1 MLRPEEK
8 AALSLRE
15 LYESHGYSFYKMSR
29 FEEYDFYADKKDFL
43 ASKAILTFTDI
54 NGKLM
59 ALRPDVTLSIVKHAK
74 DSGEIQK
81 YYYDEKVYRVPKNAN
96 SFHEISQAGIECI
109 GSLDDESVRDV
120 IELAV
125 KSLKLIAGKRKC
137 ILDIADAGV
146 ITDLLKGNAKRD
158 EILKC
163 IAEKNIHGL
172 KNLNAPEN
180 LIMLAEIQDLPDKA
194 LHVLDDITDSH
205 CLKVLDGMNE
215 YYDEIRID
223 FSAVNNLNYYN
234 GIVFRGFIEG
244 IPESILSGGEYDN
257 LIHMMGRDKASRALG
272 FAVYLDLTER
282 GSDSVA

>member
-8 AALSLRE
+8 AALALRE
-15 LYESHGYSFYKMSR
+15 LYESHGYSFYRMSR

-43 ASKAILTFTDI
+43 ASKQILTFTDI

-74 DSGEIQK
+74 DSKEIQK
-81 YYYDEKVYRVPKNAN
+81 YYYDEKVYRVPKNAD

-109 GSLDDESVRDV
+109 GSLNDESIRDV

-125 KSLKLIAGKRKC
+125 MSLRFIAGTRRYV
-137 ILDIADAGV
+137 LDIADAGV
-146 ITDLLKGNAKRD
+146 ITDFLKGNKKRD

-172 KNLNAPEN
+172 KKLNAPEKI
-180 LIMLAEIQDLPDKA
+180 IMLAEIQDSPDKA
-194 LHVLDDITDSH
+194 LPMIESISDSH
-205 CLKVLDGMNE
+205 CLNVLKGMKH
-215 YYDEIRID
+215 DELRID

-244 IPESILSGGEYDN
+244 TPESILSGGEYDN
-257 LIHMMGRDKASRALG
+257 LIHMMSHDSNSKALG
-272 FAVYLDLTER
+272 FAVYLDLIER
-282 GSDSVA
+282 GSDSRA

>member
-8 AALSLRE
+8 AALALRE
-15 LYESHGYSFYKMSR
+15 LYESHGYSFYRMSR

-43 ASKAILTFTDI
+43 ASKQILTFTDI

-74 DSGEIQK
+74 DSKEIQK
-81 YYYDEKVYRVPKNAN
+81 YYYDEKVYRVPKNAD

-109 GSLDDESVRDV
+109 GSLNDEAIRDV

-125 KSLKLIAGKRKC
+125 MSLRFIAGTRRYV
-137 ILDIADAGV
+137 LDIADAGV
-146 ITDLLKGNAKRD
+146 ITDFLKGNKKRD

-172 KNLNAPEN
+172 KKLNAPEKI
-180 LIMLAEIQDLPDKA
+180 IMLAEIQCSPDKA
-194 LHVLDDITDSH
+194 LPMIESISDSH
-205 CLKVLDGMNE
+205 CLNVLKGMKH
-215 YYDEIRID
+215 DELRID

-257 LIHMMGRDKASRALG
+257 LIHMMSHDSNSKALG
-272 FAVYLDLTER
+272 FAVYLDLIER
-282 GSDSVA
+282 GSDSRA

>member
-8 AALSLRE
+8 AALALRE
-15 LYESHGYSFYKMSR
+15 LYESHGYSFYRMSR

-43 ASKAILTFTDI
+43 ASKQILTFTDI

-74 DSGEIQK
+74 DSKEIQK
-81 YYYDEKVYRVPKNAN
+81 YYYDEKVYRVPKNAD
-96 SFHEISQAGIECI
+96 SFHEISQTGIECI
-109 GSLDDESVRDV
+109 GSLNDESIRDV

-125 KSLKLIAGKRKC
+125 MSLRFIAGTRRYV
-137 ILDIADAGV
+137 LDIADAGV
-146 ITDLLKGNAKRD
+146 ITDFLKGNKKRD

-172 KNLNAPEN
+172 KKLNAPEKI
-180 LIMLAEIQDLPDKA
+180 IMLAEIQDSPDKA
-194 LHVLDDITDSH
+194 LPMIESISDSH
-205 CLKVLDGMNE
+205 CLNVLKGMKH
-215 YYDEIRID
+215 DELRID

-257 LIHMMGRDKASRALG
+257 LIHMMSHDSNSKALG
-272 FAVYLDLTER
+272 FAVYLDLIER
-282 GSDSVA
+282 GSDSRA